1 MFKLRIGHLLS
12 VALAPLAGLAIAPVA
27 AISVSS
33 AVAQETSP
41 ASTSCFTG
49 IDYSTL
55 TFDELHALI
64 EQAVAKLDPNMSPD
78 DIAIEIGRQ
87 IGETA
92 DGCSNEQLQALV
104 QNVAIILTDIGVRPS
119 GNVQIAQLVAAG
131 LAPSTAATIEDEVI
145 PSLPQPYTDS

>member
-27 AISVSS
+27 AIGVTS
-33 AVAQETSP
+33 AVAQETSQ
-41 ASTSCFTG
+41 AATSCFTD

-64 EQAVAKLDPNMSPD
+64 EEAVGKLDPTMSPD

-92 DGCSNEQLQALV
+92 DGCSAGQLQALA
-104 QNVAIILTDIGVRPS
+104 QNVAIILTDLGVEPT

-131 LAPSTAATIEDEVI
+131 LAPSTAATVEDEVI
-145 PSLPQPYTDS
+145 PPLPQPYT